1 MALALLLDSPVY
13 SVAAFIHDSMPGK
26 DRRREGI
33 SWLSKTSFVDH
44 RASGA
49 YPIAVIAAA
58 NQCLHAT
65 DASISP
71 GAVVLELRVAIA
83 MLQLN
88 GVTPPQRGA
97 RPILRVIEGGLSR
110 A

>member
-1 MALALLLDSPVY
+1 MRCQLLAAEFYEALKRALRAPELSPVE
-13 SVAAFIHDSMPGK
+13 
-26 DRRREGI
+26 RC
-33 SWLSKTSFVDH
+33 
-44 RASGA
+44 
-49 YPIAVIAAA
+49 AVIAAA

-71 GAVVLELRVAIA
+71 GAVVLELRAAIA

-88 GVTPPQRGA
+88 GVTPTQRGA
-97 RPILRVIEGGLSR
+97 RPILRGIEGGLSR